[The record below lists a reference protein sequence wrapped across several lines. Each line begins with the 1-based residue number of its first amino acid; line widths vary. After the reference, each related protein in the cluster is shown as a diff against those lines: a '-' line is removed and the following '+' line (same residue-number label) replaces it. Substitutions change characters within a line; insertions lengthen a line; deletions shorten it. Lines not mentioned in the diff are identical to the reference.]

1 MSNSQLLNCYLHKK
15 KDMATSFRSGK
26 NERVCDDV
34 SDRDN
39 DITIIQKE
47 YTFWYRNRKN
57 ANALY
62 LAPEQ

>member
-1 MSNSQLLNCYLHKK
+1 
-15 KDMATSFRSGK
+15 MATSFRSGK